1 MPRRGLRT
9 LPARSSTPPV
19 ALVWLRRLENV
30 VVVALVVILIATV
43 ADRVE
48 RLRVA
53 AEAVA
58 VARVTSAVRA
68 GLANAL
74 FHAAVRGGPARWQR
88 LLARNPMSFLVF
100 PPARYAGTFLHLPPH
115 LRPGWWYYDQTHRL
129 LVYAVRARHHFV
141 TSLPPP
147 PRIEWRLA
155 PVYDARTHIPS
166 NIVGVALRSV
176 APYHW
181 TGVARRVAGIHGR
194 R

>member
-1 MPRRGLRT
+1 MSRRGLRT

-74 FHAAVRGGPARWQR
+74 FRAAVRGGPARWQR
-88 LLARNPMSFLVF
+88 LLVRNPMSFLAL
-100 PPARYAGTFLHLPPH
+100 PPARYAGTFRHLPPH
-115 LRPGWWYYDQTHRL
+115 LRPGWWYYDQAHRL
-129 LVYAVRARHHFV
+129 LVYAVRARRHFV

-155 PVYDARTHIPS
+155 PVYDARTHTPS
-166 NIVGVALRSV
+166 NIVGVALRRV